1 MGIKTI
7 KDYLLQKLR
16 HALFDVF
23 TLVMVIV
30 LFIIWLNAVR
40 NTKQELKEERETI
53 DPVEIVETD
62 TTLIDYDYE
71 QLYSYKEQEYNDSC
85 LTITVDEADLLMKIA
100 RSEGGDSKGGQ
111 LWVMGVILNRL
122 NDDRFPNTIK
132 EVISQSGQFEVYRT
146 GIYKNADVNVNS
158 HLALADLESGINPT
172 QGAVWFESNSN
183 SDHSWHKSKDFI
195 AEVDGNRFYK

>member
-1 MGIKTI
+1 MER
-7 KDYLLQKLR
+7 DYLLQKLS
-16 HALFDVF
+16 HVLFDVF
-23 TLVMVIV
+23 TLSIVIV
-30 LFIIWLNAVR
+30 LFAVWLNAAS
-40 NTKQELKEERETI
+40 NAKEELKEERETI
-53 DPVEIVETD
+53 VPVEIIETD
-62 TTLIDYDYE
+62 TTLTDYDYE
-71 QLYSYKEQEYNDSC
+71 QLYSYKEQKYNDNC

-100 RSEGGDSKGGQ
+100 RSEGGDSKSGQ

-172 QGAVWFESNSN
+172 QGAVWFEANTN
-183 SDHSWHKSKDFI
+183 SDHSWHKTKEFI
-195 AEVDGNRFYK
+195 AQIGGNRFYK